1 MEEAYEAGKVRAI
14 GVSNFYPDRLIDLC
28 QFAQVVPAVN
38 QVETHV
44 YHQQRTAHKYMK
56 KYGVQHEAWGPFAEG
71 KKGMFTDPVLTQ
83 IAQAHGKSP
92 HRSRCASFCR
102 AMWSSFPSPRI
113 RRA

>member
-44 YHQQRTAHKYMK
+44 YHQQRTA
-56 KYGVQHEAWGPFAEG
+56 QN
-71 KKGMFTDPVLTQ
+71 
-83 IAQAHGKSP
+83 I
-92 HRSRCASFCR
+92 
-102 AMWSSFPSPRI
+102 
-113 RRA
+113 